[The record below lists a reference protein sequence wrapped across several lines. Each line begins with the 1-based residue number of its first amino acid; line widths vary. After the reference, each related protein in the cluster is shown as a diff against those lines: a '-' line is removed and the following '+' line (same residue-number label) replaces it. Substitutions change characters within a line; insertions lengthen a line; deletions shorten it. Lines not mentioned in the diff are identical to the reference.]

1 MENARRE
8 RDVQSQDSITS
19 HHHLPAHEV
28 VLLLETDAAKGLSSE
43 EAAVRLE
50 RFGPNV
56 LPKFQRHGP
65 LLRFLFQFHHPLI
78 YVLLAATVIT
88 ALLGEWVDASV
99 IFGVVLVNAI
109 VGFIQESRAE
119 AALDALASMLKTEAA
134 VRRDGRKI
142 RIPSADLVP
151 GDVVL
156 LESGDKVPGDL
167 RLTGVR
173 ELRVDESAL
182 TGESVPVE
190 KAEQV
195 LPPETVV
202 ADRKNMAF
210 SGTLVTYGQGTGV
223 VVGTGTATELGRI
236 HQLIGETTEI
246 ATPLTKKLAAFSKVL
261 TVAILGL
268 AALTFALGI
277 LRGQPAAEIFMAAVA
292 LAVGAIPEGLPAA
305 VTITL
310 AIGVGR
316 MAQRHAI
323 IRKLPAVETLGSTT
337 VICSDKTGTL
347 TKNEMTVQALL
358 AGGRSYGVEGAG
370 YEPVGAIREGSEI
383 RENGS
388 EFKVLS
394 SELSGEATARRPDNS
409 ELKTQNSALSRF
421 PALHELLTA
430 GALCNDA
437 QHVERDGRWT
447 IVGDPTEGALLVAAK
462 KAGIDL
468 NRLNE
473 QFPRVDAIPFESE
486 RQFMAT
492 LHRSDSGRDSVI
504 YLKGAVEKVL
514 RLCERML
521 GGDGTEQALE
531 TQAVLDQVEAFAGR
545 GLRVLAFARKPVQA
559 GTETLTDRDVEGGL
573 TFLGLQAMMD
583 PPRPEAV
590 AAVRACQDA
599 GISVKMITG
608 DHALTARAIAAQIG
622 LDGQKHHEN
631 GELIAMTGQD
641 LTATAPE
648 QLAEAAERT
657 AVFARVSPEQKLR
670 LVEALQARE
679 HVVAMTGDGVNDA
692 PALKQADIGVAMGR
706 GGTEV
711 AKDAADMVLTDDNF
725 ASIEAAVEEGRCVF
739 DNLTKFIVW
748 TLPTNMGE
756 GLVLLTAIAFGTVLP
771 ILPVQ
776 ILWINMTTAVALGLM
791 LAFEPREPGIM
802 RRPPRSPGQPILT
815 GVLIERILLVSLLM
829 LAGAYGVFL
838 WEQQRT
844 DSIEAARTAAVNVFV
859 MAELFYLFNC
869 RSLDHTMFHIG
880 VFSNPWIWRGVSAM
894 VGLQLLLTYAP
905 TMNHLFRTEPI
916 DGTAWMLILATAL
929 AVYAVVGI
937 EKWIRRRLTSKHP
950 ATHRPGKDL

>member
-1 MENARRE
+1 MRMT
-8 RDVQSQDSITS
+8 VQHEQAS

-28 VLLLETDAAKGLSSE
+28 VLLLETDSTKGLTSE
-43 EAAVRLE
+43 EAAQRRE

-56 LPKFQRHGP
+56 LPKFRRHGP

-78 YVLLAATVIT
+78 YVLLVATGMT
-88 ALLGEWVDASV
+88 AVLDEWVDAGV

-109 VGFIQESRAE
+109 VGFVQESRAE
-119 AALDALASMLKTEAA
+119 KALDALLSMMKTEAT
-134 VRRDGRKI
+134 VRRDGRKV
-142 RIPSADLVP
+142 RIPSAEIVP
-151 GDVVL
+151 GDLVL
-156 LESGDKVPGDL
+156 LESGDKTPADL
-167 RLTGVR
+167 RLIAVR

-190 KAEQV
+190 KVDQV

-223 VVGTGTATELGRI
+223 VVGTGVATELGRI

-246 ATPLTKKLAAFSKVL
+246 ATPLTKKLAQFSNVL

-268 AALTFALGI
+268 AAFTFALG
-277 LRGQPAAEIFMAAVA
+277 LWRGQKPAEIFLAAVA

-310 AIGVGR
+310 AIGVSR
-316 MAQRHAI
+316 MARRHAI

-347 TKNEMTVQALL
+347 TKNEMTVQAVLVGDSL
-358 AGGRSYGVEGAG
+358 FDVEGAG
-370 YEPVGAIREGSEI
+370 YEPVGRISGPATGQSSNVNREDLSPVGSQFGAPPPPSDPFSSGTPDPDPFPPGLLEI
-383 RENGS
+383 
-388 EFKVLS
+388 
-394 SELSGEATARRPDNS
+394 
-409 ELKTQNSALSRF
+409 
-421 PALHELLTA
+421 LTA
-430 GALCNDA
+430 GALCNDS
-437 QHVERDGRWT
+437 QHVEQDGRWV
-447 IVGDPTEGALLVAAK
+447 IAGDPTEGALLVAAK
-462 KAGIDL
+462 KTGLDPA
-468 NRLNE
+468 RLNE
-473 QFPRVDAIPFESE
+473 QWPRVDAIPFESE

-492 LHRSDSGRDSVI
+492 LHRGEPGHESVI
-504 YLKGAVEKVL
+504 YLKGAVEKTL
-514 RLCERML
+514 RVCDRTLAA
-521 GGDGTEQALE
+521 DGTERVLDG
-531 TQAVLDQVEAFAGR
+531 QAVLDQVDACAGR
-545 GLRVLAFARKPVQA
+545 GLRVLAFARKSAPA
-559 GTETLTDRDVEGGL
+559 GADRLVDRDVESGFV
-573 TFLGLQAMMD
+573 FLGLQAMMD

-590 AAVRACQDA
+590 AAVRACQSA
-599 GISVKMITG
+599 GIAVKMITG
-608 DHALTARAIAAQIG
+608 DHAATARAIAAQIG
-622 LDGQKHHEN
+622 LNGRTHHET
-631 GELIAMTGQD
+631 GGLVAMTGQELAATPRED
-641 LTATAPE
+641 LV
-648 QLAEAAERT
+648 EAADRT

-756 GLVLLTAIAFGTVLP
+756 GLVILTAIAFGAVLP

-791 LAFEPREPGIM
+791 LAFEPKEPGIM
-802 RRPPRSPGQPILT
+802 ARAPRDPRQPILT
-815 GVLIERILLVSLLM
+815 GVLVERIFLVSFLM

-838 WEQQRT
+838 WELERT
-844 DSIEAARTAAVNVFV
+844 DSIVAARTAAVNVFV
-859 MAELFYLFNC
+859 MVELFYLFNC
-869 RSLDHTMFHIG
+869 RSLEHTLFQVG
-880 VFSNPWIWRGVSAM
+880 LFSNPWIWRGVTTM
-894 VGLQLLLTYAP
+894 IGLQLVLTYVPA
-905 TMNHLFRTEPI
+905 MNRLFHTGPI
-916 DGTAWMLILATAL
+916 DGPAWGLILGA
-929 AVYAVVGI
+929 AVTVYVVV
-937 EKWIRRRLTSKHP
+937 EVETWLRLQWKARRRRLSP
-950 ATHRPGKDL
+950 DSARRQDP